1 MSVKGTKKKSHTDW
15 RRLRNMR
22 DQDIELADIPP
33 LNARFFKTAK
43 LRLPQP
49 KSLVTMRLDPDVI
62 QWFKRVGKG
71 YQTRINAVL
80 RMYIETQSHS

>member
-1 MSVKGTKKKSHTDW
+1 
-15 RRLRNMR
+15 MR
-22 DQDIELADIPP
+22 DRDVDFSDIPP
-33 LNARFFKTAK
+33 LNTRFFKTAK

-62 QWFKRVGKG
+62 QWFKQVGKG

-80 RMYIETQSHS
+80 RMYIEAHSHS